1 MFKYIL
7 RYCRDDSRR
16 VKEELPNEENTR
28 TEHGSAIKTIL
39 YWNKMHG
46 EQEKYFYFGH
56 GDIFK
61 GCPVPHCYA
70 TNKRDYHESLT
81 DFDAILFHGVEM
93 VKGDIPKVRSPNQR
107 YVFFTWESAASRP
120 INNHVFE
127 LTPNYYNWT
136 MGFRM
141 DSDIPRPY
149 AVVRDRNTNE
159 IVAPS
164 SKEVSWREPEDTFS
178 DPELDNLVKEK
189 TKMAAWF
196 VSHCNTISKRD
207 ALVAALRKYIRV
219 DIYGACG
226 SYKCDKNQDCYGMLE
241 KEYYFYISFENTLCV
256 DYVTEK
262 LYEILKRNV
271 IPVVYGGANYT
282 RFAPPR
288 SYVNV
293 EDFKNAETLAAFLKK
308 LASDPAEYRKYF
320 WWKRYY
326 AIEDSKQSTL
336 CKFCEMLHDKNLPRK
351 SLLDFRKYYLDGQC
365 HLPDPRWFQ
374 K

>member
-1 MFKYIL
+1 MIIDYQKIDQSAVFSSAVISTMQRKWIIVFFFTGGLATLYLIIVYNEWEIFAIKSVNYGH
-7 RYCRDDSRR
+7 RYAFNFNENNPIKANGSYESSR
-16 VKEELPNEENTR
+16 VALQLPNEENTS

-39 YWNKMHG
+39 YWNKMYV
-46 EQEKYFYFGH
+46 EQEKYFFFGH

-219 DIYGACG
+219 YRNFKRLTFTVHVGVINVTKIKTVMGCLRKNTIFIYH
-226 SYKCDKNQDCYGMLE
+226 
-241 KEYYFYISFENTLCV
+241 
-256 DYVTEK
+256 
-262 LYEILKRNV
+262 LK
-271 IPVVYGGANYT
+271 IHC
-282 RFAPPR
+282 
-288 SYVNV
+288 
-293 EDFKNAETLAAFLKK
+293 
-308 LASDPAEYRKYF
+308 AS
-320 WWKRYY
+320 
-326 AIEDSKQSTL
+326 ITS
-336 CKFCEMLHDKNLPRK
+336 RK
-351 SLLDFRKYYLDGQC
+351 SFMKY
-365 HLPDPRWFQ
+365 
-374 K
+374 